1 MVVLDTGDQPL
12 ASSARLTHIVYDV
25 SHMAP
30 ARPATD
36 AGLVLG
42 DFEQLVLLALVR
54 LGPDAYGATI
64 RREIEVRTGR
74 DLAMSAVYVTV
85 DRLEAKGLVRTRVG
99 EPTAERGGRRR
110 KHVTLQ
116 PAGRRAIAVA
126 YRRFKSMVDGLE
138 HRFDSR

>member
-1 MVVLDTGDQPL
+1 MTPRR
-12 ASSARLTHIVYDV
+12 SSDSSDLI
-25 SHMAP
+25 
-30 ARPATD
+30 
-36 AGLVLG
+36 LG

-64 RREIEVRTGR
+64 RREIELRTGR

-116 PAGRRAIAVA
+116 PAGRRAVAGA
-126 YRRFKSMVDGLE
+126 YRRFKAMVDGLE
-138 HRFDSR
+138 HQFDVR